1 MPLSEAE
8 VTEKHLVTFF
18 QQVERLVCLCQ
29 FSCST
34 RPVYVS
40 SLVPQTTGFT
50 LKIRRGSFHLEVFL
64 TASIEW
70 SIRTCLP
77 GKAMKS
83 LSFWVFE
90 NNGLSW
96 LKRNLDPVR
105 SLSLKEMPVWGF
117 FGCPYSCVELG
128 IAQKKANTLNVQSVH
143 SHSRWSFAR

>member
-1 MPLSEAE
+1 MP
-8 VTEKHLVTFF
+8 
-18 QQVERLVCLCQ
+18 
-29 FSCST
+29 
-34 RPVYVS
+34 VS

-50 LKIRRGSFHLEVFL
+50 LKIRRGGFHLEVFL

-96 LKRNLDPVR
+96 LKQNLYPVR
-105 SLSLKEMPVWGF
+105 SLSLKEIPVWGF
-117 FGCPYSCVELG
+117 FGCPCSCVELR
-128 IAQKKANTLNVQSVH
+128 IAQKKANTLNVQVSPLPFQLVFCRVMKFFTYFWSQLLVTGCH
-143 SHSRWSFAR
+143 SFLP